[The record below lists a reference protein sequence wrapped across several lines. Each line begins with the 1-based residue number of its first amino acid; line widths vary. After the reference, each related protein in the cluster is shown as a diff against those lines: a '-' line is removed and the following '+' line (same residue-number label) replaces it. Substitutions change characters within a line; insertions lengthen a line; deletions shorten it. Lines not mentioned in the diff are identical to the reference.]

1 VDDRGTQLHVESVV
15 VDAHSDVFNDVLRRR
30 QAGETNVLRRLHVPA
45 WRAGGVDAVVT
56 TLYVEGEH
64 KPDRALRRAMAL
76 LGAALNDV
84 DEAYEIAIC
93 RTRAEIDAA
102 VSSGQ
107 IAFILAIEGGE
118 CIQDGIES
126 LRVFYQLG
134 VRVLGLTWN
143 QRNQLADGVGE
154 ERSGGGLTEL
164 GRDMVREAN
173 RLGILLD
180 VSHLSIK
187 SFWDLLEESDAPVVA
202 SHSNAKRL
210 CGHRRN
216 LDDEQIRALIDSG
229 GMVGVNGVASF
240 IDDVPAN
247 ATIERMLDHI
257 DHIVEVAGAENVGLG
272 PDFVD
277 FMGPQGFGSTTVE
290 MADGHV
296 DPVGFAT
303 TRDMPNV
310 TAGLLARGYS
320 DAQIRGILGE
330 NFLRVLT
337 RVTG

>member
-1 VDDRGTQLHVESVV
+1 MEDRAAQLHVDAVV
-15 VDAHSDVFNDVLRRR
+15 VDAHSDVFNDVVRRR

-76 LGAALNDV
+76 LGAALNDI
-84 DEAYEIAIC
+84 DETYEVTIC
-93 RTRAEIDAA
+93 RTQAEIDAA
-102 VSSGQ
+102 VSGGQ

-143 QRNQLADGVGE
+143 QRNMLADGVGE

-164 GRDMVREAN
+164 GREIVREAN

-187 SFWDLLEESDAPVVA
+187 SFWDLMETSEAPVVA

-210 CGHRRN
+210 CAHRRN
-216 LDDEQIRALIDSG
+216 LDDEQIRALIQSG
-229 GMVGVNGVASF
+229 GMVGVNGVAAF
-240 IDDVPAN
+240 IDDDPGSASL
-247 ATIERMLDHI
+247 ERLLDHI
-257 DHIVEVAGAENVGLG
+257 EHITEVAGVENVGLG

-277 FMGPQGFGSTTVE
+277 FMGPEGFGSGAPSE
-290 MADGHV
+290 RH
-296 DPVGFAT
+296 DPVDFASV
-303 TRDMPNV
+303 RDMPNV
-310 TAGLLARGYS
+310 TAGLIRRGYS
-320 DAQIRGILGE
+320 EAEIRGILGD
-330 NFLRVLT
+330 NFLRVLA